1 MRYRHYVALGV
12 IILASIIIAG
22 CTTAHEG
29 ESTLII
35 AVKDAPKIT
44 DFGTITHLWLNI
56 SEVSVHR
63 ASDDQIIIEDD
74 EEEDAT
80 ESDDISTVGWTVV
93 VDEPQMVDLMQYI
106 NVSKVIGQKT
116 MDPGRYTQ
124 IRLRIDSGTITV
136 DDVEHTLVV
145 PSGVLKLN
153 RGFVL
158 EEGETLK
165 LTLDFNVERS
175 VHKTGSGQYMLKP
188 VIAVISERL

>member
-12 IILASIIIAG
+12 IVLVSIIIAG

-63 ASDDQIIIEDD
+63 ASGNQTVIEDD

-80 ESDDISTVGWTVV
+80 ESDDTGTAGWTIV
-93 VDEPQMVDLMQYI
+93 VDEFQTVDLMQYI
-106 NVSKVIGQKT
+106 NVSKIIGQKT
-116 MDPGRYTQ
+116 MSPGKYTQ
-124 IRLRIDSGTITV
+124 IRLKIDSGTITV
-136 DDVEHTLVV
+136 DDTEYTLGV

-158 EEGETLK
+158 EEDETLK
-165 LTLDFNVERS
+165 LTLDFNVEKS
-175 VHKTGSGQYMLKP
+175 VIQTGAGQYMLKP
-188 VIAVISERL
+188 VIAVISERM

>member
-1 MRYRHYVALGV
+1 MRHTKYVALV
-12 IILASIIIAG
+12 IIILASIVIAG
-22 CTTAHEG
+22 CLTAPVG

-44 DFGTITHLWLNI
+44 NFGTITHLWLNI

-63 ASDDQIIIEDD
+63 AADDQTVIED
-74 EEEDAT
+74 EEEESAT
-80 ESDDISTVGWTVV
+80 ESDDTGTAGWTIV
-93 VDEPQMVDLMQYI
+93 VDELQTVDLMQYI

-116 MDPGRYTQ
+116 MSPGNYTQ
-124 IRLRIDSGTITV
+124 IRLKIDSGTITV
-136 DDVEHTLVV
+136 DDTEHALNV

-158 EEGETLK
+158 EENETLK

-175 VHKTGSGQYMLKP
+175 VIRTGAGQYMLKP
-188 VIAVISERL
+188 VIAVISERM